1 MSTLALKN
9 VRLATMNPAI
19 KGAAYGLIEDA
30 TIVINNKEIRW
41 CGPTADLPNTFHSQQ
56 TCDFAGRL
64 VTPALIDCHSH
75 LIFGGNRAREF
86 ELRLKG
92 LSYED
97 IARQGGGIKET
108 VRMTRDASDQDL
120 LTQALT
126 RVDSLI
132 NEGVADI
139 EIKSGYGLNIDD
151 ELRMLRVARHIET
164 KRQVDIHTSFLGA
177 HALPP
182 EYNKRPEAYLVEV
195 CLPALEAAHNQG
207 LVDAVD
213 GFCENIA
220 FSTEQIS
227 RVFDCAKRLGLPVKL
242 HAEQLSLSGA
252 AALAAS
258 YQALSADHL
267 EYIDENG
274 VRALAK
280 AGTVAVLLPGAF
292 YSLGETQKPPIH
304 LLRQHG
310 VAMAV
315 ATDCNPGSSPLHSI
329 LLAANMACTLFRL
342 TPEEAL
348 AGITREAAK
357 ALGLNNKGIIKAG
370 YQANLC
376 IWDVNHPAELS
387 YNIGLNPLYKRV
399 FNGNIY

>member
-1 MSTLALKN
+1 MHAHNNKVEHVQKTNKLFCSLKN

-267 EYIDENG
+267 EYIDEKKHKSHRFICCG
-274 VRALAK
+274 STVLPWLLPPTATPAALPCIQFYWRPIWLAPCSASPQKKPWRALRVK
-280 AGTVAVLLPGAF
+280 QP
-292 YSLGETQKPPIH
+292 
-304 LLRQHG
+304 
-310 VAMAV
+310 
-315 ATDCNPGSSPLHSI
+315 
-329 LLAANMACTLFRL
+329 RL
-342 TPEEAL
+342 WA
-348 AGITREAAK
+348 
-357 ALGLNNKGIIKAG
+357 
-370 YQANLC
+370 
-376 IWDVNHPAELS
+376 
-387 YNIGLNPLYKRV
+387 
-399 FNGNIY
+399 